1 MHESEKE
8 FADFLTRQG
17 KTYIYEPKT
26 FKFNG
31 KKYRPDF
38 YCPEDDVY
46 YEVKINLTHGDI
58 VKMLEFKA
66 NYPDLKLKVVSP
78 NGHPF
83 YSTSSGRYLAS
94 LEEKINFIKSTDIL
108 DISLKEF
115 DEHIAK
121 FHKHDIGRS
130 RNKIVKFP
138 CRREKIKFINRIKKR
153 HGIQS

>member
-1 MHESEKE
+1 MHKSEKE

-31 KKYRPDF
+31 KKYQPDF
-38 YCPEDDVY
+38 YCPEDDIY
-46 YEVKINLTHGDI
+46 YEVKIKLSSKDI

-66 NYPDLKLKVVSP
+66 KYRDLKLKVVSP
-78 NGHPF
+78 NGYPF
-83 YSTSSGRYLAS
+83 YSTISGKYLAS

-115 DEHIAK
+115 DRHIRE
-121 FHKHDIGRS
+121 FQRHNIGGS
-130 RNKIVKFP
+130 RNKIVRFP
-138 CRREKIKFINRIKKR
+138 CRREKIKFINKIKKR
-153 HGIQS
+153 QMSKE